1 MKKDSFYAKRL
12 QVILNLYE
20 LERSTNN
27 LLKVVNEIDNSFYSH
42 KALQEYIYQS
52 KIMRFKPYIEKMLTD
67 IRKIHEPLQYKPQN
81 P

>member
-12 QVILNLYE
+12 QVILNLYD

-27 LLKVVNEIDNSFYSH
+27 LLKVVNEIDNSFESH
-42 KALQEYIYQS
+42 KALQDYIYQS
-52 KIMRFKPYIEKMLTD
+52 KIMRFKLYIEKMLTE
-67 IRKIHEPLQYKPQN
+67 IREIHDPIQYKPQN